1 MNAIPIYTV
10 SLGCPK
16 NRVDTERMLG
26 SLGTRWREVDRTDQ
40 ARVVLV
46 NTCGFIAPAVE
57 ESVSMILELAAEI
70 AEFSPRP
77 LLAVTGCLVARYGQE
92 LVRELRDE
100 VDLFLTIE
108 EQGRWPEL
116 LGAALHETLPA
127 ASTRAVSTPPGY
139 AYLKISEGCD
149 NACRFCTIPSIRGR
163 QRSWTPEFLEQEAAT
178 LIRGGVRELV
188 VVGQDVTA
196 YGRDLGLNHGLRTLV
211 DRIAPLPGLDWLR
224 LMYLYPAG
232 LTRETLSFLASVG
245 DPLLPYFDI
254 PLQHAHPEILKTMG
268 RPFANDPRR
277 VVDRVRDYFP
287 DAHMRTTFIV
297 GYPGE
302 TETHFRALLDFVRE
316 VRFTHLGVFP
326 YYAEDGTRAAAMDG
340 QVPEEVK
347 LERRDQ
353 VMELQAEISEELLA
367 GYWGEE
373 VDVLVDTPHEEWPTL
388 FVGRTR
394 FQAPEVDGVTYVSG
408 ERIRPGDLV
417 RARVEETETYDLI
430 TLAEG

>member
-1 MNAIPIYTV
+1 MNKIPIYTV

-26 SLGTRWREVDRTDQ
+26 SLGTRWCEVDRTDQ

-57 ESVSMILELAAEI
+57 ESVSVILELAEEI
-70 AEFSPRP
+70 SELSPRP
-77 LLAVTGCLVARYGQE
+77 LLVVTGCLVSRYGDE
-92 LVRELRDE
+92 LIRELESE
-100 VDLFLTIE
+100 VDLFVTIE
-108 EQGRWPEL
+108 EQARWPER
-116 LGAALHETLPA
+116 LGAALAETLPA
-127 ASTRAVSTPPGY
+127 SPDRALSTPPGY

-163 QRSWTPEFLEQEAAT
+163 QKSWTPEFLRSEAETMIAS
-178 LIRGGVRELV
+178 GVRELV

-196 YGRDLGLNHGLRTLV
+196 YGRDLGMKEGLRTLV
-211 DRIAPLPGLDWLR
+211 ETVAPLSGLDWLR

-232 LTRETLSFLASVG
+232 LSRETLSFLASVG

-254 PLQHAHPEILKTMG
+254 PLQHAHPDILKTMG

-277 VVDRVRDYFP
+277 VVDRVRHFFP
-287 DAHMRTTFIV
+287 DAHLRTTFIV

-302 TETHFRALLDFVRE
+302 TEEHFQTLLDFVRE
-316 VRFTHLGVFP
+316 ARFTNLGVFP
-326 YYAEDGTRAAAMDG
+326 YYAEDGTPAAAMDG
-340 QVPEEVK
+340 QVPDEVK
-347 LERRDQ
+347 QERRDQ
-353 VMELQAEISEELLA
+353 VMELQAGISEELLSD
-367 GYWGEE
+367 YWGEE
-373 VDVLVDTPHEEWPTL
+373 VDVLVDTPHEEWSTL

-408 ERIRPGDLV
+408 ENIRPGDLV
-417 RARVEETETYDLI
+417 RARVEETKTYDLV
-430 TLAEG
+430 TLTEG